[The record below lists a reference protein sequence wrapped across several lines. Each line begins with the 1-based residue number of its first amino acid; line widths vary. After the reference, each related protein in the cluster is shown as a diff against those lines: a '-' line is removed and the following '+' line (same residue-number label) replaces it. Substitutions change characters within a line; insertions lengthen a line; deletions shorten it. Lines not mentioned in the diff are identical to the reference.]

1 VRIVVALGGNALAP
15 RGEPISA
22 GVQRQSVQRATR
34 ALAPLARTHELVV
47 THGNGPQVG
56 MLLLESE
63 ADPSV
68 PAYPLDILG
77 AESEGMIGY
86 LLEEGLRQGIP
97 GIEVATLLTCSAVD
111 PADPAFA
118 APSKPIGPVYGSEE
132 ASRLAAERGFAIAPD
147 TGGYRRVVPSP
158 EPIGIVEEHAIQ
170 ALVDAGITVI
180 ASGGGGIPVILDSA
194 GRPHGVEGVVDKDLA
209 AVVLAKAVS
218 ADALLL
224 LTDVAGVFRDF
235 GSPTAT
241 LIRRLSTEQVAE
253 ILADGAAGAGSMAPK
268 LEAARRF
275 AETGGYSVIASL
287 DDAERALRRDA
298 GTRVQR
304 TGPGPRGRPPAI
316 LPVVTCHANPSP
328 PSQSVLHVDRADHDA

>member
-1 VRIVVALGGNALAP
+1 MRIVVALGGNALAP

-22 GVQRQSVQRATR
+22 DVQRMSVQRATR
-34 ALAPLARTHELVV
+34 ALAPLASDHQLVI

-63 ADPSV
+63 ANRSV

-97 GIEVATLLTCSAVD
+97 GIQVATLLTCSIVD
-111 PADPAFA
+111 AADPAFA
-118 APSKPIGPVYGSEE
+118 APSKPIGPLYAPET
-132 ASRLAAERGFAIAPD
+132 ARRLADERGFTIAPD

-158 EPIGIVEEHAIQ
+158 EPIGIVEERAVH
-170 ALVDAGITVI
+170 ALVDAGVTVI
-180 ASGGGGIPVILDSA
+180 ASGGGGVPVIVDAS
-194 GRPHGVEGVVDKDLA
+194 GRPRGVEGVVDKDLA
-209 AVVLAKAVS
+209 AVVLARTVN

-224 LTDVAGVFRDF
+224 LTDVAGVYRNF
-235 GSPTAT
+235 GAPAAT
-241 LIRRLSTEQVAE
+241 LIRRMSTEEVAD
-253 ILADGAAGAGSMAPK
+253 LLKDGVASPGSMAPK

-287 DDAERALRRDA
+287 DAAERALRRDA
-298 GTRVQR
+298 GTRIYKA
-304 TGPGPRGRPPAI
+304 GHYLGA
-316 LPVVTCHANPSP
+316 HASIAFPT
-328 PSQSVLHVDRADHDA
+328 